1 MWEQEKDLVRAAQER
16 ERRLRQELLSEFFPA
31 QGEGTATTSLPDGF
45 RLRCTVPVNRTVD
58 QAKVRLLLEG
68 PLPLWLDG
76 EALFPAK
83 HTVSVREW
91 KALTDIQQR
100 ELADIVTEREGAP
113 SLEILEP

>member
-1 MWEQEKDLVRAAQER
+1 MWEQEKELVQAAQGR

-83 HTVSVREW
+83 HTVSVREG